1 MGPTTAADRV
11 SLIHRA
17 WRLLPANARVRFI
30 RRAGAWLAPTIEPG
44 TPMASAGIA
53 VGGEFS
59 NASGMGESARIIQQ
73 ALSVIDVPN
82 WSIDTGSPWH
92 LGKIRPAASVL
103 EAIPRHAPLML
114 HVNAPMLPLVMC
126 RLPRTMLQQRRVV
139 GFWNWELPVVSRDW
153 IIGAR
158 FVHEVW
164 VASRFTA
171 AALEPVL
178 PGRVRVVP
186 YPLALVPP
194 RPSALDRAAFGL
206 PDGAV
211 VILVSF
217 NLASSMARK
226 NPMAAIA
233 AFRAAFGGR
242 PDRILLM
249 KVGHPH
255 HFPTEFAKLAAA
267 ATGPNIRLETWNL
280 STADNHALIA
290 AADIVLS
297 LHRSEGFGLV
307 PAEAMLLGKPVIATA
322 WSGNIDFM
330 DADSAALVGYRLVPA
345 RDPRGTYDIADAVW
359 AEPDVAEAVAHLQR
373 LADDAAARRELGA
386 RARLAAHARLGSE
399 PLAAAVRAL
408 GIHHPGESAM
418 DKVTA

>member
-1 MGPTTAADRV
+1 
-11 SLIHRA
+11 
-17 WRLLPANARVRFI
+17 
-30 RRAGAWLAPTIEPG
+30 
-44 TPMASAGIA
+44 
-53 VGGEFS
+53 
-59 NASGMGESARIIQQ
+59 
-73 ALSVIDVPN
+73 
-82 WSIDTGSPWH
+82 
-92 LGKIRPAASVL
+92 
-103 EAIPRHAPLML
+103 ML

-126 RLPRTMLQQRRVV
+126 RLPRAMLQQRRVV

-233 AFRAAFGGR
+233 AFRAAFGDR

>member
-1 MGPTTAADRV
+1 
-11 SLIHRA
+11 
-17 WRLLPANARVRFI
+17 
-30 RRAGAWLAPTIEPG
+30 
-44 TPMASAGIA
+44 
-53 VGGEFS
+53 
-59 NASGMGESARIIQQ
+59 
-73 ALSVIDVPN
+73 
-82 WSIDTGSPWH
+82 
-92 LGKIRPAASVL
+92 
-103 EAIPRHAPLML
+103 
-114 HVNAPMLPLVMC
+114 
-126 RLPRTMLQQRRVV
+126 
-139 GFWNWELPVVSRDW
+139 
-153 IIGAR
+153 
-158 FVHEVW
+158 
-164 VASRFTA
+164 
-171 AALEPVL
+171 
-178 PGRVRVVP
+178 
-186 YPLALVPP
+186 
-194 RPSALDRAAFGL
+194 L

-233 AFRAAFGGR
+233 AFRAAFGDR